1 MSKAQEKAEYRN
13 EAIHKLRKMLP
24 LGSSKVK
31 VTIQKTSASNMT
43 WYARVYVAQK
53 NEVVNITVYAA
64 RAIDWPLKEIDGEWC
79 IKGGG
84 VGTCRA
90 FEIGHHLSYALHGF
104 YSPDKTPALRIPK
117 KETAVRAYG
126 KNLREVRGTL
136 EKLRS
141 EKGYDDPEVRKAES
155 VCHAY
160 HAGYTIKGEWL

>member
-1 MSKAQEKAEYRN
+1 MTKAQQKEDDKKKAVDS
-13 EAIHKLRKMLP
+13 LRKLLP
-24 LGSSKVK
+24 IGSRVK
-31 VTIQKTSASNMT
+31 AVIVRTSSSNMT
-43 WYARVYVAQK
+43 WYIRVFVVKK
-53 NEVVNITVYAA
+53 NEVCNITVYAA
-64 RAIDWPLKEIDGEWC
+64 RAIGWPLKEINGEWC
-79 IKGGG
+79 IKGDGI
-84 VGTCRA
+84 GTCRA

-160 HAGYTIKGEWL
+160 RAGYTIKGEWL

>member
-1 MSKAQEKAEYRN
+1 MTKAQEKAEYKN
-13 EAIHKLRKMLP
+13 EAIAKLRKMLP
-24 LGSSKVK
+24 PGSKVK
-31 VTIQKTSASNMT
+31 VTIRKTSASNTT
-43 WYARVYVAQK
+43 WYAHVYVAE
-53 NEVVNITVYAA
+53 NEVVNITVHTA

-84 VGTCRA
+84 IGTSRA

-117 KETAVRAYG
+117 KEGAVRAYG

-160 HAGYTIKGEWL
+160 RSGHTIKGEWL

>member
-1 MSKAQEKAEYRN
+1 MTKAQQKEHDKK
-13 EAIHKLRKMLP
+13 EAVDSLRKLLQP
-24 LGSSKVK
+24 GSRVK
-31 VTIQKTSASNMT
+31 VAIVRTSASNMT

-117 KETAVRAYG
+117 KETSVRAYG

-160 HAGYTIKGEWL
+160 RAGYTIKGEWL

>member
-1 MSKAQEKAEYRN
+1 MNKAQQKENDKK
-13 EAIHKLRKMLP
+13 EAVDSLRKLLP
-24 LGSSKVK
+24 LGSRIK
-31 VTIQKTSASNMT
+31 VTIVRTSSSNMT
-43 WYARVYVAQK
+43 WYARVFVAFK
-53 NEVVNITVYAA
+53 NKVHNITVLAA
-64 RAIDWPLKEIDGEWC
+64 RAVDWPLKEIDGEWC

-104 YSPDKTPALRIPK
+104 HSPDKTPTLRVPK

-160 HAGYTIKGEWL
+160 RAGYTIKGEWL

>member
-1 MSKAQEKAEYRN
+1 MTKAQQKENDKK
-13 EAIHKLRKMLP
+13 EAVDSLRKLLP
-24 LGSSKVK
+24 IGSRVK
-31 VTIQKTSASNMT
+31 VTIVRTSSSDTT
-43 WYARVYVAQK
+43 WYARVFVACK
-53 NEVVNITVYAA
+53 NEVRSITVLAA
-64 RAIDWPLKEIDGEWC
+64 HAVDWPLKEIAGEWC
-79 IKGGG
+79 IKGDGL
-84 VGTCRA
+84 GTCRA

-141 EKGYDDPEVRKAES
+141 EKGYDGPEVRNAES

-160 HAGYTIKGEWL
+160 RAGYTITGEWL